1 MTTSDTS
8 PPPCAAETGKLLAEY
23 GTGSALHLFI
33 LIGVPLLAALFVAS
47 WIYALVQW
55 GVDVASAGFHVCTV
69 LLLGM
74 AGGLIVC
81 WILAWAALRW
91 RLLVFENGLHFFK
104 KSSARWVPWHDVER
118 YTEVHLVMN
127 GMSTG
132 HRLYLYPRQGK
143 KVLIEGIFKDA
154 PAAAAQIKACLLPA
168 LTRRAQ
174 ERLARDEAVD
184 FTFVQLSKDG
194 LQTPKE
200 LVAWKDMESVAVE
213 DNKGMNYQL
222 RVRVP
227 GKKQPWL
234 SVPVSS
240 FPNLEVFLH
249 LVEQMP
255 RR

>member
-1 MTTSDTS
+1 MRGSTSA
-8 PPPCAAETGKLLAEY
+8 PR
-23 GTGSALHLFI
+23 
-33 LIGVPLLAALFVAS
+33 
-47 WIYALVQW
+47 
-55 GVDVASAGFHVCTV
+55 

-74 AGGLIVC
+74 GGGLMVC

-104 KSSARWVPWHDVER
+104 KSSARWIPWHDVER

-143 KVLIEGIFKDA
+143 KIAIEGIFKNA
-154 PAAAAQIKACLLPA
+154 PAAAQQIKACLLPS
-168 LTRRAQ
+168 LMRRAE
-174 ERLARDEAVD
+174 ERLARQEAVD

-194 LQTPKE
+194 LQTPKDF
-200 LVAWKDMESVAVE
+200 VAWKDLESVAVE
-213 DNKGMNYQL
+213 DNKGLGYVL

-227 GKKQPWL
+227 SQKKPWL
-234 SVPVSS
+234 SVPVTS

-249 LVEQMP
+249 PARQDAGSLSVQPVGGRNRPGAHEETEGRQP
-255 RR
+255 VAPQ